1 MNEKNRELKSKVY
14 MGETLRTQDAL
25 RRVREETLLRSSRAS
40 VSLNCEIRGNTLKI
54 YLYLLRHGPSEL
66 REIQRGTGLSSPS
79 LVSYHIGKLSEAGYA
94 RQDEFG
100 KYLVIR
106 ETADQ
111 VLEGYS
117 KMGPAIVP
125 QMLFFAL
132 FFTIIGAFFAIM
144 TVFTTTFINYLVVV
158 CGAMIF
164 VFWYETI
171 RLWRRLAS

>member
-1 MNEKNRELKSKVY
+1 MHPHKVS
-14 MGETLRTQDAL
+14 A
-25 RRVREETLLRSSRAS
+25 SS
-40 VSLNCEIRGNTLKI
+40 NCEIKGNTLKV

-79 LVSYHIGKLSEAGYA
+79 LVSYHIGKLSEAGFA
-94 RQDEFG
+94 KQDEYG
-100 KYLVIR
+100 KYSVIK

-111 VLEGYS
+111 VLEGYT

-132 FFTIIGAFFAIM
+132 FFTVIGTFFAIM
-144 TVFTTTFINYLVVV
+144 TLITTTFTNYLVVV

-171 RLWRRLAS
+171 RLWRKLAS